1 MTRIGPNDSPP
12 APDKV
17 RHSSALD
24 LTFRAKL
31 LLGVCA
37 LVVLTGGVITLVSDR
52 SNRAS
57 TNAQVDSLFH
67 EVSGHAAE
75 QTKDFVER
83 AAPVAESLSRLSNQ
97 GLALDNLDRLARQLL
112 PFLQGN
118 QGLTW
123 VLYGDESGDYV
134 GATRLNNGQIH
145 VERTHIVDGRTHL
158 TEYAVEHDA
167 TWKVVRQDDNHGY
180 DARTRPYYLLAK
192 KEGRLAWTPPYMFFT
207 QGVPGISCV
216 VPVSNSEGR
225 LRGVFSVE
233 FDLNAL
239 SEFVGRLSISE
250 HSRVFLFT
258 PDETLLAHPNLRNF
272 QGKGVKG
279 KGRLLTLADT
289 DDPLVAAFR
298 QHVLPNHLQGS
309 DGDFH
314 FFEFNHD
321 GVGYLAST
329 TVFPISDG
337 QSWVVGVVAPQS
349 DFMAA
354 AWRTRYYMLAAAA
367 AVLVIALLLAAM
379 LAGRISGPVHA
390 LINFMQ
396 RVGKGDLDAQADLH
410 GSREF
415 RQLSVALNQMIADLR
430 DRLRLRHSLDVAM
443 EVQQQLLPRRPPVVR
458 GFDVAGHSTYCDET
472 GGDYY
477 DFLVVDKATADH
489 LLIAIGDVMGHGVA
503 AALVMAGARAVLRD
517 RADSTG
523 CLADLMGRLN
533 RMITADLEGSRFMT
547 MHLGVLDLRQR
558 IYRWV
563 SAGHD
568 PAIIFDPATKSFEE
582 PDASSMPL
590 GIMEGTVYE
599 EHVCRSFH
607 PGQVFVLGTDGVWE
621 MPNSAG
627 EHFGKQRLR
636 EAIQT
641 ASEGSAE
648 QIAQAIRD
656 ALGRFRGDAKPVD
669 DVTFVVVKT
678 IASECEAHS
687 EARHTLAIPFAD

>member
-1 MTRIGPNDSPP
+1 
-12 APDKV
+12 
-17 RHSSALD
+17 
-24 LTFRAKL
+24 
-31 LLGVCA
+31 
-37 LVVLTGGVITLVSDR
+37 LVMSTGGVITFVSDR
-52 SNRAS
+52 GNLAS
-57 TNAQVDSLFH
+57 TEALVDSLFR

-75 QTKDFVER
+75 QTKDYVVR
-83 AAPVAESLSRLSNQ
+83 AAPVAESLSRLSDQ
-97 GLALDNLDRLARQLL
+97 GLALDDLDRLARQLL
-112 PFLQGN
+112 PFLQGDE
-118 QGLTW
+118 GLTR

-134 GATRLNNGQIH
+134 SAARLNDGQIQ
-145 VERTHIVDGRTHL
+145 VERTHIVDGRTHS
-158 TEYAVEHDA
+158 TEYAIERDA
-167 TWKVVRQDDNHGY
+167 TWKVIRQDYKEGY
-180 DARTRPYYLLAK
+180 DPRTRPFYLLAK

-207 QGVPGISCV
+207 EGVPGISCV
-216 VPVSNSEGR
+216 VPVSGSEGR
-225 LRGVFSVE
+225 LRGVFGVE

-239 SEFVGRLSISE
+239 SEFVGRLSVSE

-258 PDETLLAHPNLRNF
+258 PDETLLAHPYLRHF
-272 QGKGVKG
+272 QGTGVKG
-279 KGRLLTLADT
+279 KGTLLTLADT
-289 DDPLVAAFR
+289 DDPLVDAFR
-298 QHVLPNHLQGS
+298 QHLRPSRLRGS

-314 FFEFNHD
+314 FFEFDHD
-321 GVGYLAST
+321 GVAYLAST
-329 TVFPISDG
+329 TVFRISDG

-367 AVLVIALLLAAM
+367 GVLVIALLLAAM

-443 EVQQQLLPRRPPVVR
+443 DVQQQLLPRRPPEVR

-477 DFLVVDKATADH
+477 DFLVVDKPTADH

-517 RADSTG
+517 RADATG

-568 PAIIFDPATKSFEE
+568 PAIIFDPAAKSFEE

-590 GIMEGTVYE
+590 GIMEDTVYE

-627 EHFGKQRLR
+627 EQFGKQRLR

-656 ALGRFRGDAKPVD
+656 ALSRFRGDAKPVD

-678 IASECEAHS
+678 IASESDAHS
-687 EARHTLAIPFAD
+687 EARHALAIPFAD